1 MNKKLKIFIII
12 IVILAVIVAAALV
25 ARKMVIDY
33 LFDKAYKGIMNGS
46 IGVETF
52 DISGTNETVVSEDGK
67 VYELADETEVETKEI
82 KGEDGKTYTVKKHA
96 VRESREGSS
105 GTDQTPRIKRISEL
119 TKQEMTDIQ
128 NMVSTADKAT
138 VLSICKSAATAE
150 DRKEIKEMIE
160 DGNVDFGRIRS
171 ILSTRLTAEQKA
183 QIYSYYEKYAKI
195 YFGVE

>member
-12 IVILAVIVAAALV
+12 VVILAVIVAAALIG
-25 ARKMVIDY
+25 RKMVIDY

-46 IGVETF
+46 IGIETTN
-52 DISGTNETVVSEDGK
+52 ITGTNETVVGVDGK
-67 VYELADETEVETKEI
+67 IYELADKTEAETEEI
-82 KGEDGKTYTVKKHA
+82 KGEDGKTYIVKKPA
-96 VRESREGSS
+96 A
-105 GTDQTPRIKRISEL
+105 GTSQGKASETEQTPRVKHISEL

-128 NMVSTADKAT
+128 NMVSTADKAA

-150 DRKEIKEMIE
+150 DRKKIKEMIE
-160 DGNVDFGRIRS
+160 EGSVDYGKIRS
-171 ILSTRLTAEQKA
+171 ILSERLTAEQKA